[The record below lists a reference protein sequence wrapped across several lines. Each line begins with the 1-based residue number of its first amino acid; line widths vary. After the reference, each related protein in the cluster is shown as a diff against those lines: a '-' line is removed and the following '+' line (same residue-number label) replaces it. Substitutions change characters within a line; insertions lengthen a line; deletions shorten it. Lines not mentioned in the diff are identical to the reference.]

1 MTKEFEKAII
11 WAPTID
17 LFVLER
23 LSGIDPF
30 DCEFMQMQ
38 PNDSYVSLDITAEA
52 ITDLREELEDAK
64 GEECGYVR
72 RLENDIKMR
81 EFLRAQFDGF
91 STQEVIVSVC
101 W

>member
-1 MTKEFEKAII
+1 MIKEFEKAIT
-11 WAPTID
+11 WKPTID

-30 DCEFMQMQ
+30 QCEFMQLQ
-38 PNDSYVSLDITAEA
+38 PNDSYVSLGITADD
-52 ITDLREELEDAK
+52 INDLREEFEDVK
-64 GEECGYVR
+64 DEEGGYKHR
-72 RLENDIKMR
+72 IENDIKMR

-91 STQEVIVSVC
+91 SIDEVIISVC

>member
-1 MTKEFEKAII
+1 MTKDFEKAIT

-30 DCEFMQMQ
+30 ECEFMQMQ

-64 GEECGYVR
+64 GEEGGYVR